1 MLYKDF
7 SKRAIEL
14 QDEIEKAIIQMM
26 KGNGIGL
33 ISLYSNG
40 NNSDFDV
47 DKSYVSVENLG
58 GDITSKVTSEEI
70 IAVGLMDDVLVV
82 LPMNADVSEETINTL
97 EDKII
102 FKFEDDEEN
111 GAMMDMFSN
120 ENYSFLAIDETF
132 TPLDT
137 LLGLVA
143 TIEET
148 IDIFSQ
154 K

>member
-1 MLYKDF
+1 MLYEIYN
-7 SKRAIEL
+7 KRAIEL
-14 QDEIEKAIIQMM
+14 QDDIQKAIIQKM
-26 KGNGIGL
+26 KENGIGL

-58 GDITSKVTSEEI
+58 GDITSEEV
-70 IAVGLMDDVLVV
+70 IAVGLMNDVLVV

-97 EDKII
+97 EDKVI
-102 FKFEDDEEN
+102 FKLEDDEEN
-111 GAMMDMFSN
+111 GTIMDMFGI
-120 ENYSFLAIDETF
+120 EKYSFLTIDETF
-132 TPLDT
+132 SPLNT
-137 LLGLVA
+137 LLELIV

-148 IDIFSQ
+148 INIFSQ